1 MTVIENR
8 VGFEQGCRGAGVRVA
23 KKKVENDNTNR
34 FGKYVRIVDKK
45 LAIDRH
51 AIYTHLLVNLVC
63 CSPERTIAHSITT
76 NKCDNNNG
84 ARQRRLEEG
93 AVEASKQ

>member
-8 VGFEQGCRGAGVRVA
+8 VGFELSGVQ
-23 KKKVENDNTNR
+23 KVKLNNDK
-34 FGKYVRIVDKK
+34 KYVRIVDKK